1 MSDITSDMVA
11 QMAQQRMWGWTD
23 GQIARWHGV
32 ERAAVRQLTAHG
44 FPAFQLPACGGC
56 GKPFMPSSPSARYCS
71 DRCQRKAQN
80 QRAKERAK
88 DKAEPIPC
96 PTCGE
101 LFRPHAGQR
110 YCSNACKPQSVAKA
124 KPLPPD
130 PRSCAECGKAFLPKR
145 TDEGR
150 GVYCSLEC
158 KNKANQI
165 TVKPRTK
172 RGETAAIVP
181 SSESSAKLTHTDEQF
196 WAELASIRAQ
206 RLRDGLPLVDRSQLA
221 CTEKA
226 AREAAAQKKAA

>member
-1 MSDITSDMVA
+1 MSVSVEAIS
-11 QMAQQRMWGWTD
+11 QMAQQHHWGWTA
-23 GQIARWHGV
+23 GQLARYHNIERPEVEQLIAS
-32 ERAAVRQLTAHG
+32 G
-44 FPAFQLPACGGC
+44 FALCALPTCGGC
-56 GKPFMPSSPSARYCS
+56 GEPFMPSSPGNRYCS
-71 DRCQRKAQN
+71 KRCQRKAQN
-80 QRAKERAK
+80 NRAKERAQQQ
-88 DKAEPIPC
+88 AAPIPC
-96 PTCGE
+96 PTCGKQ
-101 LFRPHAGQR
+101 FRPHLSQR

-226 AREAAAQKKAA
+226 AREAAARKTAA